1 LAVPGL
7 FLGWGNRRS
16 SSQDRLEEPVS
27 RIWLLSLL
35 AGTACTDG
43 AVRSA
48 VVAEQADF
56 LPTISD
62 TTSDTLS
69 TGSGDDTL
77 GNGEEPRLF
86 LRCEEGRVGAYLV
99 VGAPAE
105 VESGRADDRAVP
117 VRLDSA
123 PPC

>member
-1 LAVPGL
+1 M
-7 FLGWGNRRS
+7 
-16 SSQDRLEEPVS
+16 S

-43 AVRSA
+43 AVRSGA
-48 VVAEQADF
+48 AEQADF

-62 TTSDTLS
+62 STSEALS

-77 GNGEEPRLF
+77 GNREQPRLI
-86 LRCEEGRVGAYLV
+86 LRCEEGRVGAYLT
-99 VGAPAE
+99 VGTAAE
-105 VESGRADDRAVP
+105 VESGRADGRAVP

-123 PPC
+123 PSC